1 MKTMIYIACVVLL
14 TSQVSCKH
22 ATETPTPDMYV
33 IYQVESAFQ
42 GDSVRLIVDDK
53 ILMQSRV
60 TTNYTVDLAWSSELQ
75 KLSRD
80 SHTLHFDV
88 IQYDVQNDY
97 RINIANDTSS
107 ILIRFNRDTKLI
119 SIEQVKGILLRD

>member
-1 MKTMIYIACVVLL
+1 MKTMMFIACVVLL

-22 ATETPTPDMYV
+22 ATETPAPDMYV